1 MFIFPWVSL
10 LSLCLCVCFCV
21 YVFVFI
27 CTLHIASHEIAA
39 FYCILLIIRI
49 KIINIFGVILFKC
62 VVIVGVRYDS
72 CRLFGNY
79 ENCLRTHMKMRI
91 GKKLHNR
98 CVNAQWV
105 FFFLFFSFS
114 SSSSLATLMTQW
126 EGLEWEMLWISKSG
140 TAFFPAAVCRLT
152 KDFLLLPPL
161 KTNMNFETC
170 IPWSFSPRKSISD
183 WRAFTMYQ
191 IHEYFLHFAYKWH
204 TIEWMLVWKSVFST
218 GNRFGSFQ
226 RVFTRNCVCAVN
238 FYWYENIIYLKNACV
253 CEASLTF
260 CPRRTLILS

>member
-1 MFIFPWVSL
+1 MCRYCWRTLWFVPFIWKLWKLLTYTYENAHREKITQSLRQCSVSL
-10 LSLCLCVCFCV
+10 FLP
-21 YVFVFI
+21 
-27 CTLHIASHEIAA
+27 
-39 FYCILLIIRI
+39 
-49 KIINIFGVILFKC
+49 LFQFF
-62 VVIVGVRYDS
+62 VVIVVGDADDS
-72 CRLFGNY
+72 
-79 ENCLRTHMKMRI
+79 M
-91 GKKLHNR
+91 
-98 CVNAQWV
+98 
-105 FFFLFFSFS
+105 
-114 SSSSLATLMTQW
+114 
-126 EGLEWEMLWISKSG
+126 GLEWEMLWISKSG

>member
-1 MFIFPWVSL
+1 MCRYCWRTLWFVPFIWKLWKLLTYTYENAHREKITQSLRQCSVSL
-10 LSLCLCVCFCV
+10 FLP
-21 YVFVFI
+21 
-27 CTLHIASHEIAA
+27 
-39 FYCILLIIRI
+39 
-49 KIINIFGVILFKC
+49 LFQFF
-62 VVIVGVRYDS
+62 VVIVVGDADDS
-72 CRLFGNY
+72 
-79 ENCLRTHMKMRI
+79 M
-91 GKKLHNR
+91 
-98 CVNAQWV
+98 
-105 FFFLFFSFS
+105 
-114 SSSSLATLMTQW
+114 
-126 EGLEWEMLWISKSG
+126 GLELEMLWISKSG